1 MASGKHHAYIVQVEG
16 QFRVR
21 PAVASVDKGSHRH
34 FSICNV
40 SGWPARVTVDPAM
53 LAAGEA
59 ASQDVPNGEA
69 VPFTLGNRSKSKAF
83 SLEVWVDL
91 GCVWVPAQGES
102 DPVIIIDP

>member
-21 PAVASVDKGSHRH
+21 PPVATLDKAQHRE

-40 SGWPARVTVDPAM
+40 SGWPAEVTADSAM
-53 LAAGEA
+53 LASNQA
-59 ASQDVPNGEA
+59 ATQSVADGAA
-69 VPFTLGNRSKSKAF
+69 VGFKLANRNRSKAF
-83 SLEVWVDL
+83 SYEVWVDL
-91 GCVWVPAQGES
+91 NGVWLPAHGES